1 MPVLS
6 TDLLAFYRD
15 LSQRSFTVVD
25 LETTGPKPPKSRAIE
40 ISVIVASLND
50 GIQHQQTHLINPKA
64 WVPGKIT
71 EITGISQEMVDA
83 ATSAEEV
90 WHEYLP
96 LLNQGVLTA
105 HNISFD
111 YPFIRSEYQRL
122 GVSFY
127 RSPSEQFCTVK
138 FARLMLSEL
147 PSRSLPDLVQHFQ
160 FPVNESH
167 RAEADTLACWMLVER
182 LMREIANE
190 DDETVLKRFGRQLLP
205 ISEAAKLIGCSQKEA
220 RTRLEALGVEPY
232 ISQRSGAYLY
242 RRSAIEQLYWESH
255 QLSIPS

>member
-6 TDLLAFYRD
+6 TDLLAYYRD

-40 ISVIVASLND
+40 VSVIRASLKD
-50 GIQHQQTHLINPKA
+50 GIQHQQTHLINPKV
-64 WVPGKIT
+64 WIPGIIT
-71 EITGISQEMVDA
+71 EITGISQDMVNEA
-83 ATSAEEV
+83 PSAEEV
-90 WHEYLP
+90 WHDYWP
-96 LLNQGVLTA
+96 FLNEGILTA

-122 GVSFY
+122 GITFF
-127 RSPSEQFCTVK
+127 RSRVERFCTVK

-147 PSRSLPDLVQHFQ
+147 PSRSLPDLVKHFQ

-167 RAEADTLACWMLVER
+167 RAEADTLACWLLVER
-182 LMREIANE
+182 LMKEIANE
-190 DDETVLKRFGRQLLP
+190 DDETVLKRFGQQLLP
-205 ISEAAKLIGCSQKEA
+205 ISEAAKIVGYSQKVT
-220 RTRLEALGVEPY
+220 RSRLEAAGVEPF
-232 ISQRSGAYLY
+232 ISQRSGAFLY

-255 QLSIPS
+255 QLSLP